1 MANHMQEIARM
12 LGVEMGE
19 EFEVDYGKGRVATAK
34 LKQSGLEVL
43 NTNFGFYG
51 DINRVLLEYLLNG
64 SCTIKHK
71 PWKPSIGEQ
80 YYFIDVDRV
89 GWEAWAENVIDMT
102 LYKLGNCYKTREE
115 ANANIDKWKA
125 FYASDEILEV

>member
-1 MANHMQEIARM
+1 MANHMKAIASM
-12 LGVEMGE
+12 LGVEMDE

-64 SCTIKHK
+64 SCTIKRE
-71 PWKPSIGEQ
+71 PWKPDNEEE
-80 YYFIDVDRV
+80 YYVVGSDGIEHEYWYGDHVDFS
-89 GWEAWAENVIDMT
+89 
-102 LYKLGNCYKTREE
+102 LYKLGNCYKTYEE
-115 ANANIDKWKA
+115 AAANISKWNA
-125 FYASDEILEV
+125 FYASDEVLEV